1 MQSQTSFIILNYV
14 EPDTL
19 LKRV

>member
-1 MQSQTSFIILNYV
+1 MQNKTSFIILNYV

-19 LKRV
+19 IKRV